1 MVFCSFCSP
10 CFFYFSFFEALFFF
24 DLSCFLSSFR
34 ARVPLS
40 VCLSLCLFL
49 LSFAHTHT
57 GITRILACKITTNF
71 PNTQIFWQKNAI
83 TLVLMRVFC
92 QNWCSLHDSATVISA
107 GPACDVTP
115 FWGSV
120 HCGRAEV
127 TIWNYTN
134 SMPIF
139 SVCSVEYHP
148 AFPYLFSS
156 LLFIFFLPIVHNSL
170 VLL

>member
-1 MVFCSFCSP
+1 MYSKFLLLIFCV
-10 CFFYFSFFEALFFF
+10 
-24 DLSCFLSSFR
+24 SFR
-34 ARVPLS
+34 ARFS
-40 VCLSLCLFL
+40 CTNAFMMC
-49 LSFAHTHT
+49 ARA
-57 GITRILACKITTNF
+57 GITRILACKITTKF

-92 QNWCSLHDSATVISA
+92 QNRCGLHDSATVISA

-115 FWGSV
+115 FLGSV

-139 SVCSVEYHP
+139 SVCSVGYHP

-156 LLFIFFLPIVHNSL
+156 LLFIFLPTYFT
-170 VLL
+170 